1 MVNSVVRQPK
11 QVSDGYLVIGVDPHK
26 KRHAKHRQ
34 EVIGGF
40 CYEISHSLHELAVH
54 LATNVP
60 SRPCER
66 LVKQY

>member
-1 MVNSVVRQPK
+1 MVNSVARQPK

-40 CYEISHSLHELAVH
+40 CYEISHSLHEICRPPCHECPIKAV
-54 LATNVP
+54 
-60 SRPCER
+60 
-66 LVKQY
+66 